1 MSDLFIELYSEE
13 IPARLQKTASHILK
27 ENILTQ
33 LKENYF
39 KYGLTKEYY
48 GSKRLALNIE
58 NVSIKQDDIFEEKR
72 GPRSDANIKAI
83 EGFAKSLGV
92 PKSKLVLK
100 ETDKGTFFFYAFS
113 RKGKKI
119 NKIFPIIIRNLIS
132 NFPWIKSQK
141 WGNGSIKWVRPLRNI
156 VVLYDGT
163 IIKCKIGDGK
173 LNIQSVDFSY
183 GHSFLKKEKVYINN
197 HKDYIKTLEKNF
209 VLVDPI
215 NRKNKISLQIKK
227 ISKKLNLK
235 VIEDDSNLEEVSGLV
250 EWPNALVGKIDKKFM
265 ILPREV
271 LMSVMRV
278 HQKYFALENGN
289 KQIQPYFI
297 VISNMPKNTQRDKKI
312 IFGNEKVLRARLE
325 DAKFYWEKDKL
336 KNFSKMLFELKK
348 VTYFDGLGTLYNKS
362 LRIEKIAHFISK
374 KVKLK
379 NSKSIR
385 RAALMC
391 KTDLISGMVGEFPE
405 LQGTMGGYYANK
417 EGKYI
422 SLLIRDHYLPKASS
436 DSISQDI
443 GTNIISLSDKIDHLT
458 GFFFLGKFPS
468 GSKDPFGL
476 RRSALGIVK
485 ILLDNRIYI
494 NIDELIL
501 FTISL
506 ISKKNNILEVKIKS
520 FIIDRFIALMRDKG
534 IKYDII
540 NCYVNDN
547 PKYFC
552 EMYYKIKILE
562 NFLKSPSGKDLKS
575 LWLRISNIL
584 APEIKNI
591 KKFNIETILNSNNTS
606 SQEKDLIQRI
616 ENVKVT
622 DNFLIMLQERSSL
635 KKVTDKFFENFKIN
649 DPIKAVK
656 ERRLKILSRLR
667 MKLLEIGNLD
677 YLES

>member
-13 IPARLQKTASHILK
+13 IPARFQKAASNILK
-27 ENILTQ
+27 ENILNQ
-33 LKENYF
+33 LKDNHF
-39 KYGLTKEYY
+39 KYGVTKEYY

-58 NVSIKQDDIFEEKR
+58 NVSVKQDDIFEEKR
-72 GPRSDANIKAI
+72 GPRSDANVKAI
-83 EGFAKSLGV
+83 DGFARSLGV

-100 ETDKGTFFFYAFS
+100 ATDKGTFFFYAYS

-119 NKIFPIIIRNLIS
+119 NEIFPIIIRNLIG
-132 NFPWIKSQK
+132 NFPWLKSQK

-156 VVLYDGT
+156 VAMYDGKT
-163 IIKCKIGDGK
+163 IRCKVGDGK
-173 LNIQSVDFSY
+173 FDIKSVDFSY
-183 GHSFLKKEKVYINN
+183 GHSFLKKEKIYINN
-197 HKDYIKTLEKNF
+197 HKDYVKTLEKNF

-215 NRKNKISLQIKK
+215 YRKNKISFQIKE
-227 ISKKLNLK
+227 ISKKLNLT
-235 VIEDDSNLEEVSGLV
+235 VIEDNSNLEEVNGLV
-250 EWPNALVGKIDKKFM
+250 EWPNALVGEIDKKFM
-265 ILPREV
+265 VLPREV

-297 VISNMPKNTQRDKKI
+297 VISNMPKNTLRDKKI

-325 DAKFYWEKDKL
+325 DAKFYWEKDRL

-348 VTYFDGLGTLYNKS
+348 VTYFDGLGTLYDKS
-362 LRIEKIAHFISK
+362 LRIEKIAHFISN
-374 KVKLK
+374 KVQLK

-385 RAALMC
+385 RAALLC
-391 KTDLISGMVGEFPE
+391 KTDLISGVVGEFPE
-405 LQGTMGGYYANK
+405 LQGIMGGYYANK

-422 SLLIRDHYLPKASS
+422 ALLIRNHYLPKGSS

-443 GTNIISLSDKIDHLT
+443 GTNIVSLSDKIDHLI
-458 GFFFLGKFPS
+458 GFFSIGKFPS

-485 ILLDNRIYI
+485 ILLDDRIYI

-501 FTISL
+501 FTINL
-506 ISKKNNILEVKIKS
+506 VSKKNNILEEKIKS
-520 FIIDRFIALMRDKG
+520 FIIDRFIVLLRDKG
-534 IKYDII
+534 INYDII

-547 PKYFC
+547 PKYFH
-552 EMYYKIKILE
+552 EMYSKINILE
-562 NFLKSPSGKDLKS
+562 NYLKSPNGKDLKS

-591 KKFNIETILNSNNTS
+591 KKFNVNTLLNSNKIS
-606 SQEKDLIQRI
+606 SQEKALIQKI
-616 ENVKVT
+616 ENIKET
-622 DNFLIMLQERSSL
+622 DNFLTMLQARTSL

-649 DPIKAVK
+649 DPNKAVK

-667 MKLLEIGNLD
+667 VRLLEIGNLD

>member
-13 IPARLQKTASHILK
+13 IPARLQKSASQILK
-27 ENILTQ
+27 ENILNQ
-33 LKENYF
+33 LKENHF
-39 KYGLTKEYY
+39 KYGITKEYY

-58 NVSIKQDDIFEEKR
+58 KVSFKQDDIFEERR
-72 GPRSDANIKAI
+72 GPRSDANVKAI
-83 EGFAKSLGV
+83 DGFARSLDV
-92 PKSKLVLK
+92 SKSKLVLK
-100 ETDKGTFFFYAFS
+100 ETKKGKFFFYIIR
-113 RKGKKI
+113 RKGKTI
-119 NKIFPIIIRNLIS
+119 NEILPIIIRNLII

-156 VVLYDGT
+156 VALYDGKT
-163 IIKCKIGDGK
+163 IRCNIGDEK
-173 LNIQSVDFSY
+173 FDLQSVDFSY

-197 HKDYIKTLEKNF
+197 HKDYVKILKKNF
-209 VLVDPI
+209 VLVDPMD
-215 NRKNKISLQIKK
+215 RKNKISYQIKK
-227 ISKKLNLK
+227 ISEKLKLT
-235 VIEDDSNLEEVSGLV
+235 VIEDNSNLEEVNGLV
-250 EWPNALVGKIDKKFM
+250 EWPNALVGEIDKKFM

-348 VTYFDGLGTLYNKS
+348 VTYFDGLGTLYDKS
-362 LRIEKIAHFISK
+362 LRIEKITHFIINKLS
-374 KVKLK
+374 VK
-379 NSKSIR
+379 NAKSIK
-385 RAALMC
+385 RAALLC

-405 LQGTMGGYYANK
+405 LQGIMGGYYANK

-422 SLLIRDHYLPKASS
+422 ACLIRDHYLPKGSS

-458 GFFFLGKFPS
+458 GFFSIGKFPS

-485 ILLDNRIYI
+485 ILLDKRNHI

-501 FTISL
+501 FAISL
-506 ISKKNNILEVKIKS
+506 VSKKDSTLEEKIKS
-520 FIIDRFIALMRDKG
+520 FIINRFIVPLRDKG

-547 PKYFC
+547 PKYFY
-552 EMYYKIKILE
+552 EMYYKINILE
-562 NFLKSPSGKDLKS
+562 NFLKSPSGRDLKS
-575 LWLRISNIL
+575 LWIRISNIL
-584 APEIKNI
+584 APEIKDI
-591 KKFNIETILNSNNTS
+591 KKFNIKTLLNSNKIS
-606 SQEKDLIQRI
+606 SQEKNLIQKI
-616 ENVKVT
+616 ENIKLT

-635 KKVTDKFFENFKIN
+635 KKVTDEFFENFKIN
-649 DPIKAVK
+649 DPNKAVK
-656 ERRLKILSRLR
+656 ERRLKILLRLR
-667 MKLLEIGNLD
+667 MRLLEIGNLD